1 MLLGRATTLLIVS
14 GAVIG
19 NMLLVFALLS
29 RPRSATALWT
39 GTLAYVV
46 ATLAWWVR
54 RRLPR

>member
-1 MLLGRATTLLIVS
+1 MLLGRAITLLIVS

-19 NMLLVFALLS
+19 NMSLLFALLS
-29 RPRSATALWT
+29 RPRNVTALWT
-39 GTLAYVV
+39 GMLAYVV